1 MVADTPSILITDD
14 DRHLRETLR
23 DVLTPEGYRTLLASD
38 GVEAYEIVQKDH
50 VDLVLLD
57 MHMPRMGGLQTLRLV
72 KQYESRLPCILMSAE
87 MDDAIQAEAEEAD
100 VYSIL
105 RKPVSRID
113 LTDSVKQAL
122 YRAYGWG

>member
-113 LTDSVKQAL
+113 LTNSVKQAL